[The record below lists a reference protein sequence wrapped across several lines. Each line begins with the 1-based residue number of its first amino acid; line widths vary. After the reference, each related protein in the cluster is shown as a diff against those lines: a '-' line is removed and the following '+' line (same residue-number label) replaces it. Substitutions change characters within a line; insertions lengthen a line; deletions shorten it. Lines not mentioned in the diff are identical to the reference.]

1 MGPGEV
7 LDLHTVG
14 AHRSDSLEVL
24 RDLMHQLVGRKHAA
38 APVELLGEENVL
50 GHPHRVLEQAMD
62 EDHVDADELSP
73 SLDVLH
79 CDLANVRVGARRRL
93 RVGDEL
99 QLQLAGT
106 PSPRRSSPPLKK
118 ALVNRR
124 SWPSRL
130 ELQSAVFGYIEAFY
144 NRQRHHSTL
153 GMPSRSRAV
162 RSSQSSIRH
171 RTLSAPLTPRHRHC
185 LTNQGSADSGAP
197 AVSWLDLSRE
207 GERLWAIPKR
217 C

>member
-1 MGPGEV
+1 
-7 LDLHTVG
+7 
-14 AHRSDSLEVL
+14 
-24 RDLMHQLVGRKHAA
+24 
-38 APVELLGEENVL
+38 
-50 GHPHRVLEQAMD
+50 MD

-153 GMPSRSRAV
+153 GMLSRRRAV
-162 RSSQSSIRH
+162 RSYQSSIDK
-171 RTLSAPLTPRHRHC
+171 RTL
-185 LTNQGSADSGAP
+185 
-197 AVSWLDLSRE
+197 
-207 GERLWAIPKR
+207 
-217 C
+217 